1 MKILREDCLREI
13 LLQSYNK
20 EMTIVSAF
28 ISGIEFDIKQLLAQ
42 HN

>member
-20 EMTIVSAF
+20 KITIVCAF
-28 ISGIEFDIKQLLAQ
+28 ISGIESDIK
-42 HN
+42 